1 MRRCETDTMLGFM
14 PATVSRQASWAS
26 WPWGPR
32 RGPQGGGGV
41 GWGRSVAALG
51 FLIAADLCLAAAPLL
66 AHADMTVRSPRQGVP
81 RPGGDLTRPS
91 GMVLAARDQGTH
103 TRPHPR
109 QAGARHAV
117 ARGRPRRPA
126 PPQFHGGPNGVID
139 SPPLTRPGSPGR
151 DASERGRRGG
161 FVAWYGPVFW
171 PYAYDDLFEYLLWPA
186 DDADYDGLFWVDAF
200 AATVDPAWRSGSE
213 AAGVAGPPLPVA
225 RSRAGVRGL
234 AGQSRE
240 FAEICGRR
248 TPTVW
253 PAERVLRTLDLTG
266 DLEVGLGAF
275 SAATAAAATVLDD
288 ACANEMPTSA
298 VRRLEAIE
306 RRLDAMRQS
315 LAIIRPALDSLYGAL
330 NDAQKARLDGLAPDP
345 VASTEGAN
353 PASSALSICGPSQP
367 QPPAPPS
374 DIELKPPQRAALE
387 ALTTALGAAVERL
400 RAACP
405 TPMPW
410 TLPQRLSAL
419 ETRLGAMLA
428 AVRIERPALAALC
441 DVLSGEPKSP
451 TRHP

>member
-1 MRRCETDTMLGFM
+1 VG
-14 PATVSRQASWAS
+14 W
-26 WPWGPR
+26 
-32 RGPQGGGGV
+32 GGGV
-41 GWGRSVAALG
+41 AGLG
-51 FLIAADLCLAAAPLL
+51 FLIAADLCLAATPLL
-66 AHADMTVRSPRQGVP
+66 AHGDVTPRSPQQGAP
-81 RPGGDLTRPS
+81 RPGGEATSPS
-91 GMVLAARDQGTH
+91 GLLLAARDQGTH
-103 TRPHPR
+103 TRPHSR
-109 QAGARHAV
+109 QAAARHAV
-117 ARGRPRRPA
+117 ARGKARRPA
-126 PPQFHGGPNGVID
+126 PPRFHGGPNGILN

-151 DASERGRRGG
+151 DASERGPRGG
-161 FVAWYGPVFW
+161 FIAWYGPVFW

-213 AAGVAGPPLPVA
+213 ADGAAGPPRLA

-248 TPTVW
+248 TPGRTGW
-253 PAERVLRTLDLTG
+253 PAARVLRTLDPTG
-266 DLEVGLGAF
+266 GLEVGLGAF

-288 ACANEMPTSA
+288 ACANEVPMSS

-306 RRLDAMRQS
+306 RRLDAMRQA
-315 LAIIRPALDSLYGAL
+315 LAIIRPALDSLYGGL
-330 NDAQKARLDGLAPDP
+330 NDAQKARLDGVAPAP
-345 VASTEGAN
+345 VAATEDT
-353 PASSALSICGPSQP
+353 PSAARSLSICGPSPP
-367 QPPAPPS
+367 QPPGAPP
-374 DIELKPPQRAALE
+374 DIELKPPQRAAFE
-387 ALTTALGAAVERL
+387 AFTAALGTAVERL

-441 DVLSGEPKSP
+441 EVLSGEPKLHAHEREP
-451 TRHP
+451 TQHP